1 MKTVMAVL
9 SLLVFS
15 GVAFAQK
22 PDPSKWMCR
31 DFADSGNFVYQ
42 GETIFGFLACRPV
55 PQVQQAAP
63 SQPAMSA
70 QSPDPSKW
78 LCRNFADSG
87 NFVYQGETA
96 FGSQACRPIP
106 QAALAQPAASAAPN
120 PPEPNQATPGPLM
133 PPTPKVNDGK
143 IRLYVTDEQKD
154 ESIFL
159 ASHHSGWQVNGS
171 PSGYVNGSGGSAGAA
186 YGYSEKGADPRTVE
200 VQADL
205 YKKCPSIV
213 VTNNPARADYVLLFR
228 RQGGKRS
235 SMFAFGG
242 LTGLALSAHSKVD
255 GASVFDTNG
264 DMVFATRARSVETAI
279 KDVCGHL
286 K

>member
-1 MKTVMAVL
+1 VKLPVL
-9 SLLVFS
+9 ILFL
-15 GVAFAQK
+15 AFGPAALAQPAQA

-31 DFADSGNFVYQ
+31 NLAESGNFIYQ
-42 GETIFGFLACRPV
+42 GETVFG
-55 PQVQQAAP
+55 
-63 SQPAMSA
+63 
-70 QSPDPSKW
+70 
-78 LCRNFADSG
+78 
-87 NFVYQGETA
+87 T
-96 FGSQACRPIP
+96 QACRPIP
-106 QAALAQPAASAAPN
+106 QAPPVAPKSEAPTEAAPA
-120 PPEPNQATPGPLM
+120 PPSDPA
-133 PPTPKVNDGK
+133 PPPAKVDDGK
-143 IRLYVTDEQKD
+143 TRLYVTDEPKD

-159 ASHHSGWQVNGS
+159 AAHHSGWQVNGNS
-171 PSGYVNGSGGSAGAA
+171 SGQMSGSFVRGTGSVSGSSNGYVSGSGGSAGAA

-235 SMFAFGG
+235 AMFMFGG
-242 LTGLALSAHSKVD
+242 LTGLALSSNAKVD

-264 DMVFATRARSVETAI
+264 DMVFATRARTVGGAI
-279 KDVCGHL
+279 KEVCGHL